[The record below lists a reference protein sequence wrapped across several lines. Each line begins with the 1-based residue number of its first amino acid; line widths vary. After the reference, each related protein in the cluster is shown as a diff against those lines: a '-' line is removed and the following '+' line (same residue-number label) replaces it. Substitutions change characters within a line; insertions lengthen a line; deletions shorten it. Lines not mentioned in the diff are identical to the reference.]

1 LPARLK
7 LERGAIA
14 FPRARPHEIDPM
26 AQEWYIQHGGKQYGP
41 LTSADLKKLAAQRK
55 ITPATNV
62 RQGTAGNWVA
72 ASRVQGL
79 FAAPPASA
87 PAPPAAKAPQL
98 APQPSPLDVPPAP
111 PPMAPP
117 MASPL
122 ARTPLGSVAPVS
134 KATEGD
140 GSIAARIVGA
150 VGLIFGILALSTFW
164 LPMLGGLMG
173 WTGIVVGGLGLI
185 LGAVGLVLS
194 AMQKGSGLY
203 LNVAGTSSAA
213 VGLVLTVVLG
223 VTFGMFGH
231 PPAPRPVVAQKPALP
246 PAEPPPVV
254 EVAPPAEPEPPP
266 EIVWTDAGSPIV
278 QGPIKASIG
287 AVGIQNVKLEGTD
300 LSTLRASKPQPM
312 LKIVVTIENTTTDK
326 IVQVPGWPGGGGGL
340 LGGSVDAILKQTGV
354 LEGSEAGKTIESAT
368 AGATLVD
375 NVGNNYA
382 QVPALRLFGAQ
393 TLLGE
398 DSSLRPAKACQKDLV
413 FPPPLDTIEYLRL
426 ELSPAGFG
434 GSEPLRF
441 QIPKAMV
448 NGL

>member
-1 LPARLK
+1 
-7 LERGAIA
+7 
-14 FPRARPHEIDPM
+14 M
-26 AQEWYIQHGGKQYGP
+26 AQEWYLQHGGKQYGP

-79 FAAPPASA
+79 FAAPPAA
-87 PAPPAAKAPQL
+87 TPAPPAAKAPQL
-98 APQPSPLDVPPAP
+98 AQQLAPLDAP
-111 PPMAPP
+111 PPLAPPPAPP

-122 ARTPLGSVAPVS
+122 ARAPLGSVAPVS
-134 KATEGD
+134 KAAAID

-173 WTGIVVGGLGLI
+173 WTGIVVGALGLI
-185 LGAVGLVLS
+185 LGAVGLALS
-194 AMQKGSGLY
+194 AMQNGSGLY

-223 VTFGMFGH
+223 VTFGMFAR
-231 PPAPRPVVAQKPALP
+231 PPAPPPVVVTQKPALP

-300 LSTLRASKPQPM
+300 LSTLKRSKPQPM
-312 LKIVVTIENTTTDK
+312 LKILVTIENTTTDK
-326 IVQVPGWPGGGGGL
+326 IVQVPGWPGGAGGL
-340 LGGSVDAILKQTGV
+340 LGGDVDVGAILKQTGV
-354 LEGSEAGKTIESAT
+354 LEGTEAGKTIESAT
-368 AGATLVD
+368 AGAKLVD
-375 NVGNNYA
+375 NAGNNYA
-382 QVPALRLFGAQ
+382 QVPALRLVGAQ
-393 TLLGE
+393 SALGE
-398 DSSLRPAKACQKDLV
+398 DSSLRPGKACQKDLV
-413 FPPPLDTIEYLRL
+413 FPPPLETIEYLRL
-426 ELSPAGFG
+426 ELSPAGFA

-441 QIPKAMV
+441 QIPKSMV